1 MKINHITIP
10 VANRDRAARFYADT
24 LGLQIIEKGTS
35 KWVQV
40 GEQYIHLA
48 QNSGL
53 PANHSF
59 YHFCIS
65 IAEVKKQVEKLMLA
79 GIDVFDL
86 SDTLDI
92 VDMNDNLDRQNRQFF
107 FHDPDGNL
115 VELIDEKNEF
125 FK

>member
-24 LGLQIIEKGTS
+24 LGLEIIEKGTS

-48 QNSGL
+48 QTSGL
-53 PANHSF
+53 LAKHSF

-65 IAEVKKQVEKLMLA
+65 IAEVKKQVEKLILV

-92 VDMNDNLDRQNRQFF
+92 VDMNDNLDRPNRQFF
-107 FHDPDGNL
+107 FRDPDGNL